1 MLPGEARVRLRM
13 FISVGKSMLLGRF
26 RPRAGEWKH
35 DLEYPA
41 PGEDLQIDR
50 LERVRSQG

>member
-1 MLPGEARVRLRM
+1 LLPGEARVRLRM